1 MHGFRRWIIKEILPC
16 TGKACVRYDVY
27 MHAELQ
33 GPKPALLVLFDGIQV
48 RVEDLVHGEHV
59 DAVLL
64 EDGAHGI
71 VAADLALVAGVLEVA
86 RFDVLP
92 DLLDGL
98 RSGEL
103 EWDR

>member
-16 TGKACVRYDVY
+16 PGKACVRYVC
-27 MHAELQ
+27 ACRFGR
-33 GPKPALLVLFDGIQV
+33 GPSPHFLVLFDGIQV
-48 RVEDLVHGEHV
+48 CVEDLVHGEHV

-98 RSGEL
+98 RS
-103 EWDR
+103 